1 LKGGNE
7 IMTFTEEE
15 EQILKLMAA
24 DCKARMKLNIENQ
37 IMGDA
42 IRAEF
47 KAIDERIR
55 AEHMP
60 TFTELENIR
69 NIAQENLKKR
79 FE

>member
-1 LKGGNE
+1 
-7 IMTFTEEE
+7 MAFTQE
-15 EQILKLMAA
+15 EQEILKLMAA
-24 DCKARMKLNIENQ
+24 ECKARLKLDIENK

-55 AEHMP
+55 EEHRP
-60 TFTELENIR
+60 IFTPLQDDLKT
-69 NIAQENLKKR
+69 AKENLRKE

>member
-1 LKGGNE
+1 
-7 IMTFTEEE
+7 MFTDEE

-24 DCKARMKLNIENQ
+24 EVKARMKLNIENQ

-47 KAIDERIR
+47 KAIDTRIR
-55 AEHMP
+55 EEHRP
-60 TFTELENIR
+60 IFTPLQEDVKT
-69 NIAQENLKKR
+69 AQENLKKE